1 MPTSWT
7 NLGEAG
13 RYAFLDGARTHFRI
27 EDLIE
32 LAAMLRMLSDDRR
45 SM

>member
-7 NLGEAG
+7 DLGEVG
-13 RYAFLDGARTHFRI
+13 RYAFLDGTRALFRI

-32 LAAMLRMLSDDRR
+32 LAAMLRTLSDDRR
-45 SM
+45 SV